1 MAVKT
6 ITIDAEAYEILS
18 RCKRKGE
25 SFSQTIK
32 HRLGRRMTGEDLGTA
47 LRSARVSEGVLD
59 AIDAQVEG
67 RRKSPARRIKL

>member
-1 MAVKT
+1 MPVKT

-32 HRLGRRMTGEDLGTA
+32 HRLGRRMTGEDLVAA
-47 LRSARVSEGVLD
+47 LRRVRVSDRLLD
-59 AIDAQVEG
+59 AVDRQVG
-67 RRKSPARRIKL
+67 ARRNSPARRIKL